1 MSFPLQIIEIN
12 RLLKHSQIIIPM
24 FRPNDDS
31 ALVYTKG
38 NAEFNILI
46 VKGNYEAIA
55 AREYLPNGK
64 AGRLYK
70 YRGTVVEGKTQWGVS
85 ALINWDIFGYRT
97 PKYRLERK

>member
-24 FRPNDDS
+24 LDQMMIVHLYIP
-31 ALVYTKG
+31 
-38 NAEFNILI
+38 I